1 MPQPRAFGAELN
13 SGKTACRRGRKIGI
27 DKEERMHY
35 DKERTSVRERKSGM
49 EREEKL
55 KALQAEIERLRET
68 MAKAPEMDQTENI
81 CIVSDAEIPSNLV
94 FFDVFRADDDDN
106 FSLIAELFQK
116 SEFTVG
122 SKTRQHAGGVII
134 VKKFSS
140 EFKVKFVVEFADSV
154 TNVFRLH
161 FQILFVVKTDFH
173 IFPFQ
178 ILLCIYIGWR

>member
-1 MPQPRAFGAELN
+1 MKIYRDVQIFQPVFKEKRTFLAGELGN
-13 SGKTACRRGRKIGI
+13 R
-27 DKEERMHY
+27 D
-35 DKERTSVRERKSGM
+35 TSN
-49 EREEKL
+49 
-55 KALQAEIERLRET
+55 IEPLISVCL
-68 MAKAPEMDQTENI
+68 DQTENI

-116 SEFTVG
+116 SELTVG